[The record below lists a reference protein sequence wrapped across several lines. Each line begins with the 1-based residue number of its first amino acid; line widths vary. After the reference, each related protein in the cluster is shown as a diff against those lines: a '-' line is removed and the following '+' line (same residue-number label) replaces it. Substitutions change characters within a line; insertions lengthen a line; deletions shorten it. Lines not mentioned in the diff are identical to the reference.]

1 MNAAQRRWLERR
13 KKGKVYSL
21 PPGAKLPRKYGSVTV
36 YVDDDTLTLRGGRL
50 VNVGRRYAYVGWHP
64 TSGEH
69 ALVRQ
74 GKIKLT
80 ARL

>member
-1 MNAAQRRWLERR
+1 MNAAQKRWIERR

-21 PPGAKLPRKYGSVTV
+21 PRGERLPKKYGRVQV
-36 YVDDDTLTLRGGRL
+36 YVDDCERT
-50 VNVGRRYAYVGWHP
+50 YAYVGWHP
-64 TSGEH
+64 TNGEH
-69 ALVRQ
+69 HMVRQ

>member
-21 PPGAKLPRKYGSVTV
+21 LPGAKLPRRYGRVRI
-36 YVDDDTLTLRGGRL
+36 YIDDDMLTLRGGRL

-64 TSGEH
+64 TYGEH
-69 ALVRQ
+69 AMVRQ

-80 ARL
+80 GRL